1 MEGVGD
7 VRVHVDVEVAVLLDL
22 GVALLDAGPH
32 PAGED
37 AAQHRGAH
45 VRQPLLGD
53 LPDLLLVRHVRE
65 DVLVPVVQEVAHV
78 TERQALVLRD
88 REVAHVFC
96 LDAYS
101 KAMRTELTGMAL
113 TFLPGGHQV
122 LQEVDGDLL
131 VRGQVVRDV
140 DAEEVVHLALAPEGR
155 TDG

>member
-1 MEGVGD
+1 M
-7 VRVHVDVEVAVLLDL
+7 LLN
-22 GVALLDAGPH
+22 AGPD

-53 LPDLLLVRHVRE
+53 LADLLLIRHVRE

-88 REVAHVFC
+88 RDVAHVLG

-122 LQEVDGDLL
+122 LEEVDGHLL
-131 VRGQVVRDV
+131 IRGQVVRDV
-140 DAEEVVHLALAPEGR
+140 AREEIVDLALAPEGR